1 MATNK
6 QPGRIAQIFE
16 VLGLV
21 VKRNKMAG
29 FWLAISTLIPL
40 LGFISLALFT
50 TSGNIVALVVY
61 ILLGLMAGLL
71 AFLIVLG
78 RFTQGLM
85 YENLQ
90 GQPGA
95 VSALIKNQLRRSWRG
110 NDVPIRVNKSQDL
123 VYRLVGRPG
132 VVLVAEGN
140 LSRVSPLLEDAKR
153 EVQRIVPGVSVHTI
167 HVGDGGLLIK
177 EFFKNLYKLKGAI
190 RTAEIFVVS
199 NRLASITKS
208 PTSMMPKGID
218 PTKMR
223 APKPR

>member
-6 QPGRIAQIFE
+6 QPGRIAQVIE

-21 VKRNKMAG
+21 VKRNRMAG
-29 FWLAISTLIPL
+29 FWLAISTLLPL
-40 LGFISLALFT
+40 LAFIALALFT
-50 TSGNIVALVVY
+50 TNGNIVALVVY
-61 ILLGLMAGLL
+61 IVLGVMAGLL

-153 EVQRIVPGVSVHTI
+153 EVLRIVPGVTVHTI

-177 EFFKNLYKLKGAI
+177 EFFKNLYKLKGSI
-190 RTAEIFVVS
+190 RTAEILVIS

-208 PTSMMPKGID
+208 PTAMMPKGID

>member
-1 MATNK
+1 MAKNK
-6 QPGRIAQIFE
+6 QPGRIAQVFE

-21 VKRNKMAG
+21 VKRNRMAG
-29 FWLAISTLIPL
+29 FWLAISTLLPL
-40 LGFISLALFT
+40 LAFIALALFT
-50 TSGNIVALVVY
+50 TNGNIVALVVY
-61 ILLGLMAGLL
+61 IVLGVMAGLL

-153 EVQRIVPGVSVHTI
+153 EVLRIVPGVTVHTI

-177 EFFKNLYKLKGAI
+177 EFFKNLYKLKGSI
-190 RTAEIFVVS
+190 RTAEILVIS

-208 PTSMMPKGID
+208 PTAMMPKGID

>member
-6 QPGRIAQIFE
+6 QPGRIAQVFE

-40 LGFISLALFT
+40 LAFIALALFT
-50 TSGNIVALVVY
+50 TNGNIVALVVY
-61 ILLGLMAGLL
+61 IVLGVMAGLL

-153 EVQRIVPGVSVHTI
+153 EVQRIVPGVTVHTL

-177 EFFKNLYKLKGAI
+177 EFFKNLYKLKGSI
-190 RTAEIFVVS
+190 RTAEILVVS

-208 PTSMMPKGID
+208 PTAMMPKGID

>member
-6 QPGRIAQIFE
+6 QPGRIAQLFE

-40 LGFISLALFT
+40 LAFIALALFT
-50 TSGNIVALVVY
+50 TNGNIVALVVY
-61 ILLGLMAGLL
+61 IVLGVMAGLL

-153 EVQRIVPGVSVHTI
+153 EVQRIVPGVTVHTL

-177 EFFKNLYKLKGAI
+177 EFFKNLYKLKGSI
-190 RTAEIFVVS
+190 RTAEILVVS

-208 PTSMMPKGID
+208 PTAMMPKGID